1 MDIMDTDELLFAP
14 EEKNESFGTSWIVLI
29 VDDDIE
35 VHSFT
40 KLALHDFTYDRKP
53 LHFLSAY
60 SAKEATE
67 ILKHHDDIA
76 VILLDVVMETD
87 TAGLDLVEIIR
98 YRFNNTMVRIIIR
111 TGQPGAAPER
121 YVIDHYDIND
131 YKEKTELTTDRLYTT
146 IRSALS
152 QYKQIIEL
160 LNKKN
165 EIYATL
171 ITDSLTG
178 LGNRVK
184 LNYDLDT
191 EKPMSL
197 ILLNIDSFSMI
208 NDVYGFEVGDQML
221 LQFAKILRDTS
232 SSICKIYRLEADI
245 YAILTSYTE
254 VQDIQKEVLLIQSS
268 ITKNS
273 FLINGIEH
281 RINVTMGVV
290 KHDMGNMIQKAEIA
304 LREARKMSR
313 NRVQVYS
320 DDLAVITQIKENTKW
335 TKWLKDALDHDKLIA
350 YFQPIVDCKTGMIV
364 KYETL
369 VRLEHDGVIYTPFLF
384 LGTARYAGL
393 LHQITQR
400 MFDQACAKFADNTLG
415 FTINI
420 TDQDLLEEDFVEF
433 IEQTRIHYGIEA
445 DRIYFEILEESSI
458 LTNPLAE
465 RHLNRLT
472 EMGYHLCLDDFGVQ
486 CSNFAQL
493 GNLNLAIVKIDGIYI
508 KDIDVNQ
515 KSQVVTESILF
526 FTSKIGVKTVAE
538 FVHSAQVYEI
548 VKSMGIDYAQGYF
561 LGEPKPDLI

>member
-1 MDIMDTDELLFAP
+1 MSDDELLFAP
-14 EEKNESFGTSWIVLI
+14 EESDKFLETPWTVLI
-29 VDDDIE
+29 VDDDTE

-40 KLALHDFTYDRKP
+40 KLALHDFSYERKP
-53 LHFLSAY
+53 LRFLSAY
-60 SAKEATE
+60 SAAEAKE
-67 ILKHHDDIA
+67 ILKQHDDIA
-76 VILLDVVMETD
+76 VILLDVVMETEM
-87 TAGLDLVEIIR
+87 AGLDLVETIR
-98 YRFNNTMVRIIIR
+98 YHFNNTAVRIIIR
-111 TGQPGAAPER
+111 TGQPGVAPER

-165 EIYATL
+165 EIYTTL

-197 ILLNIDSFSMI
+197 ILLNIDAFSMI
-208 NDVYGFEVGDQML
+208 NDVYGFDVGDQML
-221 LQFAKILRDTS
+221 LQFGKILRETACS
-232 SSICKIYRLEADI
+232 ECEIYRLEADI
-245 YAILTSYTE
+245 FAVLTSHKE
-254 VQDIQKEVLLIQSS
+254 VQEVQKEVFRIQNS
-268 ITKNS
+268 IIKHS
-273 FLINGIEH
+273 FLINEIEH

-290 KHDMGNMIQKAEIA
+290 EHDIGNMIQKAEIA

-320 DDLAVITQIKENTKW
+320 DTLAVITQIKENTKW
-335 TKWLKDALDHDKLIA
+335 TKWLKDALDHNKLIA
-350 YFQPIVDCKTGMIV
+350 YFQPIVDCKSGQIV

-369 VRLEHDGVIYTPFLF
+369 VRLEREGTVYTPFLF

-393 LHQITQR
+393 LYQITQQ
-400 MFDQACAKFADNTLG
+400 MFDQACAKFAGNSLD

-420 TDQDLLEEDFVEF
+420 TDQDLVEEGFVSF
-433 IEQTRIHYGIEA
+433 IEQTRTRYGINA
-445 DRIYFEILEESSI
+445 DRIYFEILEDSSI
-458 LTNPLAE
+458 LANPIAE
-465 RHLNRLT
+465 KHLNELT
-472 EMGYHLCLDDFGVQ
+472 AAGYHLCLDDFGVQ

-493 GNLNLAIVKIDGIYI
+493 GNLDLDIVKIDGIYI
-508 KDIDVNQ
+508 KDIDVNK
-515 KSQVVTESILF
+515 KSQTVTESILF
-526 FTSKIGVKTVAE
+526 FTHKIGVKTVAE
-538 FVHSAQVYEI
+538 FVHSPQVYEI

-561 LGEPKPDLI
+561 LGEPKPDLVQ

>member
-1 MDIMDTDELLFAP
+1 MLKDELLFAP
-14 EEKNESFGTSWIVLI
+14 EEKEELSEAPWTVLI
-29 VDDDIE
+29 VDDDTE

-40 KLALHDFTYDRKP
+40 KLALHDFIYERR
-53 LHFLSAY
+53 HIQFISAY
-60 SAKEATE
+60 SANEAAE
-67 ILKHHDDIA
+67 ILKRNDDIA
-76 VILLDVVMETD
+76 VILLDVVMETE
-87 TAGLDLVEIIR
+87 TAGLDLVETIR
-98 YRFNNTMVRIIIR
+98 YHFNNTAVRIIIR
-111 TGQPGAAPER
+111 TGQPGVAPER

-165 EIYATL
+165 EIYNTL

-191 EKPMSL
+191 EEPMSL

-208 NDVYGFEVGDQML
+208 NDVYGFDVGDQML
-221 LQFAKILRDTS
+221 LQFGNIIRDISCQMCTV
-232 SSICKIYRLEADI
+232 YRLEADI
-245 YAILTSYTE
+245 FAILACLKG
-254 VQDIQKEVLLIQSS
+254 VQDVQKEVLRIQNS
-268 ITKNS
+268 ISKNS

-281 RINVTMGVV
+281 RINVTIGVV
-290 KHDMGNMIQKAEIA
+290 EHDMGNMIQKAEIA
-304 LREARKMSR
+304 LREARKKSR

-320 DDLAVITQIKENTKW
+320 DNLGVITQIKENTKW
-335 TKWLKDALDHDKLIA
+335 TKWLKDALDNNKLLA
-350 YFQPIVDCKTGMIV
+350 YYQPIVDCKSGEIV

-369 VRLEHDGVIYTPFLF
+369 VRLEHDGTVYTPYLF

-393 LHQITQR
+393 LYQITQR
-400 MFDQACAKFADNTLG
+400 MFEKACAKFADNDFG

-420 TDQDLLEEDFVEF
+420 TDQDLIEENFVNF
-433 IEQTRIHYGIEA
+433 IEQTRTRYGIKP
-445 DRIYFEILEESSI
+445 DRIYFEILEDSSI
-458 LTNPLAE
+458 LTNPIAE
-465 RHLNRLT
+465 KHLNELT
-472 EMGYHLCLDDFGVQ
+472 SIGYHLCLDDFGVQ

-493 GNLNLAIVKIDGIYI
+493 GNLDLDIVKIDGVYI
-508 KDIDVNQ
+508 KDIDVNK
-515 KSQVVTESILF
+515 KSQTITESILF
-526 FTSKIGVKTVAE
+526 FTNKIGVKTVAE

-561 LGEPKPDLI
+561 LGEPKPDLVQ

>member
-1 MDIMDTDELLFAP
+1 MPEDELLFAP
-14 EEKNESFGTSWIVLI
+14 EEKDKFSETPWVVMI
-29 VDDDIE
+29 VDDDTE

-40 KLALHDFTYDRKP
+40 KLALHDFIYDRKP

-60 SAKEATE
+60 SAAEATE
-67 ILKHHDDIA
+67 LLKQHDDIA
-76 VILLDVVMETD
+76 VILLDVVMESETS
-87 TAGLDLVEIIR
+87 GLDLVETIR
-98 YRFNNTMVRIIIR
+98 YHFNNDAVRIIIR
-111 TGQPGAAPER
+111 TGQPGVAPER

-197 ILLNIDSFSMI
+197 ILLNIDAFSMI

-221 LQFAKILRDTS
+221 LQFGNILRITA
-232 SSICKIYRLEADI
+232 CPLCTVYRLEADI
-245 YAILTSYTE
+245 FAVLTDHKE
-254 VQDIQKEVLLIQSS
+254 IQDVQKEVIRIQNS
-268 ITKNS
+268 ITMNS

-290 KHDMGNMIQKAEIA
+290 EHDFGNMIQKAEIA

-320 DDLAVITQIKENTKW
+320 DSLAVITQIKENTKW
-335 TKWLKDALDHDKLIA
+335 TKWLKDALDNNKLIA
-350 YFQPIVDCKTGMIV
+350 YFQPIVECKTGNIV

-369 VRLEHDGVIYTPFLF
+369 VRLEHEGVIYSPYLF
-384 LGTARYAGL
+384 LSTARYAGL
-393 LHQITQR
+393 LYQITQR
-400 MFDQACAKFADNTLG
+400 MFDQACAKFANNTLD
-415 FTINI
+415 FTVNI
-420 TDQDLLEEDFVEF
+420 TDQDLIESGFIDF
-433 IEQTRIHYGIEA
+433 IEQTRTHYGIET
-445 DRIYFEILEESSI
+445 DRIYFEILEDSSI
-458 LTNPLAE
+458 LTNPIAE
-465 RHLNRLT
+465 KHLNELT
-472 EMGYHLCLDDFGVQ
+472 ALGYHLCLDDFGVQ

-493 GNLNLAIVKIDGIYI
+493 GNLDLDIVKIDGIYI
-508 KDIDVNQ
+508 KDIDVNK
-515 KSQVVTESILF
+515 KSQTITESILF
-526 FTSKIGVKTVAE
+526 FTHKIGVKTVAE
-538 FVHSAQVYEI
+538 FVHSPQVYEI
-548 VKSMGIDYAQGYF
+548 VKAMGIDYTQGYF
-561 LGEPKPDLI
+561 LGEPKPDLVQ

>member
-1 MDIMDTDELLFAP
+1 MSDDELLFAP
-14 EEKNESFGTSWIVLI
+14 EEKEASAETPWTVMI
-29 VDDDIE
+29 VDDDAE

-40 KLALHDFTYDRKP
+40 KLALHDFTFERKS
-53 LHFLSAY
+53 LRFLSAY
-60 SAKEATE
+60 SAAEATE
-67 ILKHHDDIA
+67 ILQKHDDIA
-76 VILLDVVMETD
+76 VILLDVVMESE
-87 TAGLDLVEIIR
+87 TAGLDLVETIR
-98 YRFNNTMVRIIIR
+98 YHFNNTTVRIIIR
-111 TGQPGAAPER
+111 TGQPGVAPER

-152 QYKQIIEL
+152 QYKQIVEL

-191 EKPMSL
+191 DKPMSL
-197 ILLNIDSFSMI
+197 VLLNIDAFSMI

-221 LQFAKILRDTS
+221 LQFGKILRDTS
-232 SSICKIYRLEADI
+232 GPTCTVYRLEADI
-245 YAILTSYTE
+245 FAVLTNHKE
-254 VQDIQKEVLLIQSS
+254 IQDVQKEVFRIQSS

-290 KHDMGNMIQKAEIA
+290 EHDIGNMIQKAEIA

-320 DDLAVITQIKENTKW
+320 DTLAVIAQIKENTKW

-350 YFQPIVDCKTGMIV
+350 YFQPIVECKTGSII

-369 VRLEHDGVIYTPFLF
+369 VRLEHDGVIYTPYLF
-384 LGTARYAGL
+384 LATARYAGL
-393 LHQITQR
+393 LYQITQR
-400 MFDQACAKFADNTLG
+400 MFDQACAKFASNTLG

-420 TDQDLLEEDFVEF
+420 TDQDLVESSFVDF
-433 IEQTRIHYGIEA
+433 IELTRTRYGIEA
-445 DRIYFEILEESSI
+445 DRIYFEILEDSSI
-458 LTNPLAE
+458 LANPIAE
-465 RHLNRLT
+465 KHLNELT
-472 EMGYHLCLDDFGVQ
+472 ALGYHLCLDDFGVQ

-493 GNLNLAIVKIDGIYI
+493 GNLDLDIVKIDGIYI
-508 KDIDVNQ
+508 KDIDVNK

-526 FTSKIGVKTVAE
+526 FTHKIGVKTVAE

-548 VKSMGIDYAQGYF
+548 VKAMGIDYAQGYF
-561 LGEPKPDLI
+561 LGEPKPDLVQ

>member
-1 MDIMDTDELLFAP
+1 MPNDDLLFAP
-14 EEKNESFGTSWIVLI
+14 EEKDASSETPWTVMI
-29 VDDDIE
+29 VDDDTE

-40 KLALHDFTYDRKP
+40 KLALHDFTFERKP
-53 LHFLSAY
+53 IHFLSAY
-60 SAKEATE
+60 SAAEATE
-67 ILKHHDDIA
+67 ILQQHDDIA
-76 VILLDVVMETD
+76 VILLDVVMESE
-87 TAGLDLVEIIR
+87 TAGLDLVETIR
-98 YRFNNTMVRIIIR
+98 YRFNNATVRIIIR
-111 TGQPGAAPER
+111 TGQPGVAPER

-165 EIYATL
+165 EIYTTL

-191 EKPMSL
+191 GEPMSL

-221 LQFAKILRDTS
+221 LQFGNILRNTS
-232 SSICKIYRLEADI
+232 CPACTIYRLEADI
-245 YAILTSYTE
+245 FAVLTSHKE
-254 VQDIQKEVLLIQSS
+254 IQDIPKEVVRVQES
-268 ITKNS
+268 ITKHS

-290 KHDMGNMIQKAEIA
+290 EQDIGNMIQKAEIA

-320 DDLAVITQIKENTKW
+320 DNLAVITQIKENTKW

-350 YFQPIVDCKTGMIV
+350 YFQPIVECKSGMIV

-369 VRLEHDGVIYTPFLF
+369 VRLEHEGTIYTPYLF

-393 LHQITQR
+393 LYQITQR
-400 MFDQACAKFADNTLG
+400 MFDQACAAFADNTFD

-420 TDQDLLEEDFVEF
+420 TDQDLIEESFIGF
-433 IEQTRIHYGIEA
+433 IEQTRTRYGIEA
-445 DRIYFEILEESSI
+445 GRIYFEILEDSSI
-458 LTNPLAE
+458 LTNPVAE
-465 RHLNRLT
+465 KHLNQLT
-472 EMGYHLCLDDFGVQ
+472 GLGYHLCLDDFGVQ

-493 GNLNLAIVKIDGIYI
+493 GNLDLDIVKIDGIYI
-508 KDIDVNQ
+508 KDIDVNK
-515 KSQVVTESILF
+515 KSQTVTESILF
-526 FTSKIGVKTVAE
+526 FTHKIGVKTVAE
-538 FVHSAQVYEI
+538 FVHSPQVYEI

-561 LGEPKPDLI
+561 LGEPKPDLVR

>member
-1 MDIMDTDELLFAP
+1 MSDDELLFAP
-14 EEKNESFGTSWIVLI
+14 EEEVTLSEAPWTVLI
-29 VDDDIE
+29 VDDDAE

-40 KLALHDFTYDRKP
+40 KLALHDFTYERKP

-60 SAKEATE
+60 SAAEATE
-67 ILKHHDDIA
+67 LMKQRDDIA

-87 TAGLDLVEIIR
+87 TAGLDFVETIR
-98 YRFNNTMVRIIIR
+98 YHFNNATVRIIIR
-111 TGQPGAAPER
+111 TGQPGVAPER
-121 YVIDHYDIND
+121 FVIDHYDIND

-165 EIYATL
+165 EIYTAL

-191 EKPMSL
+191 NEPMSL

-208 NDVYGFEVGDQML
+208 NDVYGFEIGDQML
-221 LQFAKILRDTS
+221 LQFADILRRASTS
-232 SSICKIYRLEADI
+232 ECGIYRLEADI
-245 YAILTSYTE
+245 YAILTSHKKIL
-254 VQDIQKEVLLIQSS
+254 DIQEEVLFIQNS

-290 KHDMGNMIQKAEIA
+290 EHDMGNMIQKAEIA

-320 DDLAVITQIKENTKW
+320 DDLAVISQIKENTKW
-335 TKWLKDALDHDKLIA
+335 TKWLKDALDNNKLIA
-350 YFQPIVDCKTGMIV
+350 YYQPIVECKSGLIV

-369 VRLEHDGVIYTPFLF
+369 VRLEHEGVIYTPYLF

-393 LHQITQR
+393 LYQITQR
-400 MFDQACAKFADNTLG
+400 MFDQACAMFAANTLG

-420 TDQDLLEEDFVEF
+420 TDQDLLEENFVKF
-433 IEQTRIHYGIEA
+433 IEETRTRYGIET
-445 DRIYFEILEESSI
+445 DRIYFEILEDSSI
-458 LTNPLAE
+458 LSNPIAE
-465 RHLNRLT
+465 KHLNELT
-472 EMGYHLCLDDFGVQ
+472 ELGYHLCLDDFGVQ

-493 GNLNLAIVKIDGIYI
+493 GNLDLDIVKIDGIYI
-508 KDIDVNQ
+508 KDIDVNK

-538 FVHSAQVYEI
+538 FVHSPQVYEI
-548 VKSMGIDYAQGYF
+548 VKAMGVDYAQGYF

>member
-1 MDIMDTDELLFAP
+1 VSDDEFLYAP
-14 EEKNESFGTSWIVLI
+14 EDTLHVPPNNPWVVLI
-29 VDDDIE
+29 VDDDTE

-40 KLALHDFTYDRKP
+40 KLALHDFIYDRRP
-53 LHFLSAY
+53 IHFLSAY

-67 ILKHHDDIA
+67 ILKQQEDIA
-76 VILLDVVMETD
+76 IILLDVVMETE
-87 TAGLDLVEIIR
+87 TAGLDLVETIR
-98 YRFNNTMVRIIIR
+98 YHFNNTAVRIIIR
-111 TGQPGAAPER
+111 TGQPGVAPER

-146 IRSALS
+146 IRSSLS

-191 EKPMSL
+191 DKPMSL
-197 ILLNIDSFSMI
+197 ILLNIDAFSMI

-221 LQFAKILRDTS
+221 LQFAEILRDTS
-232 SSICKIYRLEADI
+232 SPTRKIYRLEADI
-245 YAILTSYTE
+245 YAILTGHKE
-254 VQDIQKEVLLIQSS
+254 VQDIQKEVLQIQSS

-290 KHDMGNMIQKAEIA
+290 EHDIGNMIQKAEIA

-320 DDLAVITQIKENTKW
+320 DNLAVISQIKENTKW

-350 YFQPIVDCKTGMIV
+350 YFQPIVDCKSGNVV

-369 VRLEHDGVIYTPFLF
+369 VRLEHDGIIYTPALF

-393 LHQITQR
+393 LYQITQR
-400 MFDQACAKFADNTLG
+400 MFDQACAKFANNNLD

-420 TDQDLLEEDFVEF
+420 TDQDLIEEGFVSF
-433 IEQTRIHYGIEA
+433 IEKTRTHYAIKA
-445 DRIYFEILEESSI
+445 SRIYFEILEDTSI
-458 LTNPLAE
+458 LTNPIAE
-465 RHLNRLT
+465 KHLNQLSKS
-472 EMGYHLCLDDFGVQ
+472 GYHLCLDDFGVQ

-493 GNLNLAIVKIDGIYI
+493 GNLALDIVKIDGIYI
-508 KDIDVNQ
+508 KDIDVNK

-526 FTSKIGVKTVAE
+526 FTHKIGVKTVAE